1 MFQKK
6 MFKTLHQNKF
16 LHNGKP
22 SFQFLTLIQN
32 SQKELKT
39 VSLISSSVNF
49 CRVQTTML
57 GKKYSN
63 PNSQDFLN
71 SLLQHQVVPVR
82 QRTLLANQFLFLLL
96 PQPTDIWCPLSQSQ
110 IIRDHPLVNPVTIQ
124 PQFLQHLRSSPHTLQ
139 MTLLA
144 PSSPKSNLLPHTEK
158 EGLLTSKNHL
168 SSIYPILNVIQFTC
182 PKDGISSQSTK
193 KKKKQTLSSDVHE
206 IYTIK
211 YSHIYIFSLTFMLFC
226 D

>member
-39 VSLISSSVNF
+39 ASLISSPMNF

-71 SLLQHQVVPVR
+71 SLFQHQVVPVK
-82 QRTLLANQFLFLLL
+82 QRTLPVNQYQFPPQ
-96 PQPTDIWCPLSQSQ
+96 PQPTIIWFPQSQSQ
-110 IIRDHPLVNPVTIQ
+110 IMNGLPLVNLVIVQHQLP
-124 PQFLQHLRSSPHTLQ
+124 QHLGQSPHTLQ
-139 MTLLA
+139 KNLLG
-144 PSSPKSNLLPHTEK
+144 PYSPKSLLSIHQEK
-158 EGLLTSKNHL
+158 EGLLMLRNLL
-168 SSIYPILNVIQFTC
+168 SSTYPILNPIQFISRIHWLWPRKFC
-182 PKDGISSQSTK
+182 PQNGFPPKAPI
-193 KKKKQTLSSDVHE
+193 E
-206 IYTIK
+206 K
-211 YSHIYIFSLTFMLFC
+211 YQVL
-226 D
+226 